1 MRFLRSLMLKHVLSD
16 ASATGRAINETS
28 LATVGSAAR
37 QFSESLTKESHEQY
51 GLCIHDL
58 SVVGAPGVTRI
69 EACSIDKLRGGSIW
83 PNAHQA
89 RRDGNKIG
97 WKNPSLM
104 RVSKQYISYVQQAIV
119 GGRPKATGPS
129 TG

>member
-1 MRFLRSLMLKHVLSD
+1 MRFLRSLALKHVLSD

-37 QFSESLTKESHEQY
+37 QFSDEQY

-97 WKNPSLM
+97 WKNQS
-104 RVSKQYISYVQQAIV
+104 
-119 GGRPKATGPS
+119 
-129 TG
+129 